1 MKKLSLD
8 LDQLTVESFDTST
21 EKRPAGTVR
30 AHGYTDTSCDQII
43 CDCGPTHLTCD
54 TYCEQATCGD
64 SCGQDTCG
72 DSCVNICPPTYRG
85 EHSCA
90 PPSCFYT
97 CICP

>member
-21 EKRPAGTVR
+21 TERPAGTVR
-30 AHGYTDTSCDQII
+30 AHGYTDTTCRQLL
-43 CDCGPTHLTCD
+43 CDCGPTNVTCD
-54 TYCEQATCGD
+54 TACY
-64 SCGQDTCG
+64 QDTCG
-72 DSCVNICPPTYRG
+72 DSCVNICPPTDRG

-90 PPSCFYT
+90 PPSCFYS

>member
-1 MKKLSLD
+1 MKKKLTLE

-21 EKRPAGTVR
+21 AMRPAGTVR

-54 TYCEQATCGD
+54 TDCDQN
-64 SCGQDTCG
+64 TCG
-72 DSCVNICPPTYRG
+72 DSCVNICPPTDRG

-90 PPSCFYT
+90 PPTCFYS